1 MMMDRKTSL
10 ILLGALFFISWFFV
24 VFYIYPWID
33 NQEWLPPPLAFL
45 VTIGMYGFMGFLF
58 SFGLVKFDTDLTI
71 NSIYMGIVEALGLL
85 TLDGLEPPLVV
96 NLDGTLNTSVLGW
109 RADLL
114 ATLYYFEELLNIPLE
129 YRFYGVIVGLI
140 LVWSLVVILASRSVA
155 KEWIEA
161 LAY

>member
-1 MMMDRKTSL
+1 MNRKLSL
-10 ILLGALFFISWFFV
+10 ILLGISFFISWFFV
-24 VFYIYPWID
+24 VLYAYPWID
-33 NQEWLPPPLAFL
+33 SQEWLPPPLAFL
-45 VTIGMYGFMGFLF
+45 VTIGMYGFMGFIF

-114 ATLYYFEELLNIPLE
+114 ATIYYFEELLNIPME

-155 KEWIEA
+155 REWIEA